1 MNRDSLKL
9 WIPVAVLA
17 GLLIAAGVSILQWFY
32 ASERFLPGVEI
43 AGVKVEGL
51 TRQDAAVELQKRVER
66 FEKVRIHFFKDDF
79 SYDTYLSRLC
89 AAPDVSRIVEET
101 WAAEEKRSFFS
112 KLSNLGGSTPVVYK
126 PALQYQEPV
135 IKGMVDTWNGQLGSA
150 CIDARIEIDSIRG
163 LTIVPEKPGRGVR
176 ADSVIKQ
183 LPQQWADFPSEI
195 DILLPIEETDPKIKA
210 SDLQGM
216 GELSTYTTQF
226 KTYEINRSSNLRLA
240 ASSISGQVVAP
251 GAVFSFNDTV
261 GERTVKSG
269 YSEAKVI
276 VGNRFEPGLGGG
288 VCQVSSTLYNAVLL
302 AGMEIVERHNHG
314 LAITYVP
321 MGLDATVSYGTQDF
335 QFKNVTSSPI
345 YITAVT
351 SGGELTISV
360 YGNLKDKVN
369 VKLLHY
375 IDGVIGYGETRE
387 VSPNLAPGQEKVES
401 GGAVGYTSR
410 AYRRFLDANGN
421 VIKEELLSED
431 YYRPMNRLILVGP
444 SGDVAPN
451 NPPVKPNGPDNNSGS
466 GSGSK
471 PAPKPE
477 DAPRT

>member
-9 WIPVAVLA
+9 WIPVAILA
-17 GLLIAAGVSILQWFY
+17 GLLIATGASILQWFY
-32 ASERFLPGVEI
+32 SSERFLPGVEI

-51 TRQDAAVELQKRVER
+51 SRQEAAAELQKKVER
-66 FEKVRIHFFKDDF
+66 FEKIRVHFFKDDF

-89 AAPDVSRIVEET
+89 VAPDVSKIVEDAWT
-101 WAAEEKRSFFS
+101 AEQQRGFFS
-112 KLSNLGGSTPVVYK
+112 KLSNLGGSTPIVYK
-126 PALQYQEPV
+126 PALEYQEPV
-135 IKGMVDTWNGQLGSA
+135 IKSMVEIWNSQLGNASQ
-150 CIDARIEIDSIRG
+150 DARIEIDAQKG
-163 LTIVPEKPGRGVR
+163 MTIIPEKPGRGVR
-176 ADSVIKQ
+176 ADSVIKE
-183 LPQQWADFPSEI
+183 LPNQWADFSSTI
-195 DILLPIEETDPKIKA
+195 DILLPIEETEPNIKA

-240 ASSISGQVVAP
+240 ATAINGHMVPP

-288 VCQVSSTLYNAVLL
+288 VCQVSSTLYNSVLL

-321 MGLDATVSYGTQDF
+321 MGLDATVSYGVQDF
-335 QFKNVTSSPI
+335 QFKNITASPI
-345 YITAVT
+345 YMRAVT
-351 SGGELTISV
+351 NGGELTISV
-360 YGNLKDKVN
+360 YGNLQDKVN

-387 VSPNLAPGQEKVES
+387 VSPDLAPGEERVES
-401 GGAVGYTSR
+401 GGAVGYASR
-410 AYRRFLDANGN
+410 AYRQFLDDSGK

-431 YYRPMNRLILVGP
+431 YYRPMNRLVLVGP
-444 SGDVAPN
+444 SSPATSNAPSTQT
-451 NPPVKPNGPDNNSGS
+451 PGPNSNSGGGDS
-466 GSGSK
+466 
-471 PAPKPE
+471 PKPQNGV
-477 DAPRT
+477 RL